1 MAEIEGRAAK
11 APQESAP
18 ASDLPET
25 DNLGAT
31 VSLVPDVIL
40 GPGNEAG
47 AEAEESVYLD
57 LTDLLPDESGEVVLF
72 AGEDLPVNILASE
85 PVTETGIAEAHV
97 TASGLDVTGL
107 HFYSFE
113 SGITVYS
120 PSDLLILISPES
132 V

>member
-1 MAEIEGRAAK
+1 MAENEGRAAN
-11 APQESAP
+11 APQENEP

-25 DNLGAT
+25 DHLGAT
-31 VSLVPDVIL
+31 IPLVPDVIL

-47 AEAEESVYLD
+47 AEETVYLD
-57 LTDLLPDESGEVVLF
+57 LSDLLPDESGEVVLF
-72 AGEDLPVNILASE
+72 AGEDLPVNILTSE

-120 PSDLLILISPES
+120 PSDLLILNSPES
-132 V
+132 I